1 MTDFITAGSLDVSG
15 TFEFSL
21 DDPDALAG
29 LMNLAEPPRHD
40 VRVGYPDGADRTCPA
55 CHEPATAVV
64 VEAVSL
70 MFTPGRRI
78 AGSSERPFQLSDFD
92 PAAYR
97 AEPCGHRFGRDGK
110 EIGRGQAATA
120 AP

>member
-1 MTDFITAGSLDVSG
+1 MTDFIGAGSLDVSG

-21 DDPDALAG
+21 DDPDAFAG
-29 LMNLAEPPRHD
+29 LMGIAGPPRHD

-55 CHEPATAVV
+55 CHELATAVV

-70 MFTPGRRI
+70 MFAPGRRI
-78 AGSSERPFQLSDFD
+78 AGSGERTFSFTGMN

-97 AEPCGHRFGRDGK
+97 AEPCGHRFGRDGR
-110 EIGRGQAATA
+110 EIERA
-120 AP
+120 